1 MQLQGEAQ
9 SGGGK
14 VYRGS
19 FDCIFKTLQ
28 SEGLAGTQVMYI
40 FRGGAREGGR
50 DKEGERGWAGRGKA
64 WSDPPNLPP
73 RPPPH

>member
-28 SEGLAGTQVMYI
+28 SEGLAGTQVMNI
-40 FRGGAREGGR
+40 EREEDRGRARQGGR
-50 DKEGERGWAGRGKA
+50 EQGE
-64 WSDPPNLPP
+64 D
-73 RPPPH
+73 

>member
-40 FRGGAREGGR
+40 FRGGEGGR
-50 DKEGERGWAGRGKA
+50 ARQGGRERVGGEREGVV
-64 WSDPPNLPP
+64 
-73 RPPPH
+73 